1 MIARVRRA
9 ALLLPLI
16 GVYVAAMLLLP
27 AREGWTGDE
36 PEYLNLAG
44 NLTSGFYREGTD
56 DGPLDMCFPGWQTP
70 DLWYGPGF
78 PAFLTPFVALDLP
91 VSVIRLV
98 GPLLLL
104 ASVLLLHRLLLRS
117 VPPRAA
123 LMGALGFGLFLPF
136 LRYLPFLHSEFL
148 ALALVVLAMVGTT
161 AVLRGGKPWTIM
173 ATGAALAGVALTR
186 VAFGWVLTILLAIWL
201 IAWLVRRSD
210 RARRLALVHGLA
222 LALCVP
228 WLAYT
233 YSVTD
238 RPLLW
243 GTSGSLSAYWM
254 SSPYAAD
261 TGDWHCATD
270 VFSQDWLAPH
280 RPFFRAN
287 AGLSPVEQNR
297 ALERRAVENLRE
309 HPGNYAGNLAA
320 NASRMLFNVP
330 YSERGFE
337 TRSLAF
343 VIPGLVLLGFLA
355 VTLVRLLRADDA
367 LVPEALPFALF
378 AAVAFAVHLPI
389 SAYTRMLIPIVPLL
403 VWLITYALAGSPS
416 TSATGDGD
424 ASTRKRTPRSGS

>member
-1 MIARVRRA
+1 MKWIFPSRTS
-9 ALLLPLI
+9 L
-16 GVYVAAMLLLP
+16 VANRGP
-27 AREGWTGDE
+27 E
-36 PEYLNLAG
+36 P
-44 NLTSGFYREGTD
+44 S
-56 DGPLDMCFPGWQTP
+56 
-70 DLWYGPGF
+70 
-78 PAFLTPFVALDLP
+78 
-91 VSVIRLV
+91 
-98 GPLLLL
+98 
-104 ASVLLLHRLLLRS
+104 
-117 VPPRAA
+117 
-123 LMGALGFGLFLPF
+123 
-136 LRYLPFLHSEFL
+136 
-148 ALALVVLAMVGTT
+148 
-161 AVLRGGKPWTIM
+161 
-173 ATGAALAGVALTR
+173 
-186 VAFGWVLTILLAIWL
+186 
-201 IAWLVRRSD
+201 
-210 RARRLALVHGLA
+210 RRLALVHGLA

-416 TSATGDGD
+416 TSATGDGE